1 MKKLP
6 KFKKKIKHIKSHL
19 PVPKLEEPAVN
30 TTAPRITTETIAE
43 HREEV
48 LGSARKYIYPLQHS
62 KHRIVLI
69 STGLFIAAVV
79 AFFSYSV
86 VALYQLKDNSSF
98 LYGVTQ
104 IIPFPVAKA
113 GPKFVAYENYLYELR
128 HYMHYYQTQQKLD
141 FKSEAGKLQLAD
153 YKKRALDKVVN
164 DAYVKILADKN
175 KLSVSNR
182 QVDDQ
187 IEIVRNQ
194 NRLGSSDK
202 SFEDVLKENFGWSIS
217 DFKRSLKQ
225 QLLAQ
230 RVVAHLDTETVG
242 RAAAALNELKSG
254 ADFGETAKKYSDD
267 SLTKESGGEIGG
279 LIDKTNRDIAPQ
291 TVAELFK
298 LQPGQYSEVI
308 NTGYTLEIVKV
319 IDVQG
324 DKVHAA
330 HILFSFKD
338 ISTYINDQKD
348 KQKARLYIK
357 L

>member
-19 PVPKLEEPAVN
+19 PVPKLEELPEAAD
-30 TTAPRITTETIAE
+30 TPRITTETIAE

-48 LGSARKYIYPLQHS
+48 LSSARKYIYPLQHS

-69 STGLFIAAVV
+69 STGLFITALV
-79 AFFSYSV
+79 AFFSYCV
-86 VALYQLKDNSSF
+86 VALYRLKENSRF

-113 GPKFVAYENYLYELR
+113 GSKYVAYENYLYELR

-141 FKSEAGKLQLAD
+141 FKSDAGKLQLAD
-153 YKKRALDKVVN
+153 YKKRALDKVVD

-187 IEIVRNQ
+187 IQIVRKQ

-202 SFEDVLKENFGWSIS
+202 SFEDVLKENFGWSVQ

-230 RVVAHLDTETVG
+230 KVVATLDTDTG
-242 RAAAALNELKSG
+242 NRAKAALDELKTG
-254 ADFGETAKKYSDD
+254 ADFAAVAKKYSEDT
-267 SLTKESGGEIGG
+267 LTRDNNGDFGV
-279 LIDKTNRDIAPQ
+279 LIDKTNRDFAPQ
-291 TVAELFK
+291 TIEELFK
-298 LQPGQYSEVI
+298 LKPGEYSGII
-308 NTGYTLEIVKV
+308 NTGYTLEIVRV
-319 IDVQG
+319 LDVQG
-324 DKVHAA
+324 DKVHAS
-330 HILFSFKD
+330 HILFNFKD
-338 ISTYINDQKD
+338 ISTYINDLKD
-348 KQKARLYIK
+348 KEKAKLYIK